1 MIIEYSRVR
10 PDAKPPM
17 RANPSDVSNNGRAR
31 GVENDEN
38 GDDSTGTC
46 TPRTP
51 IPNPLKQFRFVCK
64 QFQYQSKRI
73 KNKTPMAKLEK

>member
-1 MIIEYSRVR
+1 M
-10 PDAKPPM
+10 PPATM
-17 RANPSDVSNNGRAR
+17 SEPNSVSNDENTTRQRSIPTSLVFEDPVERANSSDVSNNGQAR

-64 QFQYQSKRI
+64 
-73 KNKTPMAKLEK
+73 